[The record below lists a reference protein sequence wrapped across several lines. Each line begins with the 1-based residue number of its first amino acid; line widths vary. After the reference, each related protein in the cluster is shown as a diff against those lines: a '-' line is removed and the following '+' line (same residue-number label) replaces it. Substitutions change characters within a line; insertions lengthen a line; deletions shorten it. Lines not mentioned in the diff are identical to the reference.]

1 MKRLFVLLA
10 IAVAAVGFTSCDSH
24 PWEETKVL
32 HDAYS
37 EHGKAHGEAGHD
49 ASKAAGGHEA
59 KPEAHG
65 EKKH

>member
-1 MKRLFVLLA
+1 MKRLFVLFA
-10 IAVAAVGFTSCDSH
+10 IAVAAAGFTSCDSH

-37 EHGKAHGEAGHD
+37 EHGKAHGEPGHEAAG
-49 ASKAAGGHEA
+49 GGHEA
-59 KPEAHG
+59 KPAEGHG